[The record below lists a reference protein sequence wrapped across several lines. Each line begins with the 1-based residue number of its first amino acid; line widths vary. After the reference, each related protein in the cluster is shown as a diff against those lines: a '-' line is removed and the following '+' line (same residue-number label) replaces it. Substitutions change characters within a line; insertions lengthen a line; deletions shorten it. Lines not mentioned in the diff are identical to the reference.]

1 MPSHRTNN
9 SGALARA
16 LPGSQHARHHRH
28 QNDVL
33 QHRHPQP
40 VRCLSLAAH
49 NHGTVVFRSPSCPP
63 CYVTRVRKLCIPL
76 RSVAETCVR
85 RARVGGRSACLL
97 LVAWQRQ
104 LEGARAAVARA
115 ARTVALLLVLL
126 VRRGGMRVRA
136 RAPVAWA
143 ARSVRVAGSVRV
155 GGGQKARRAAR
166 ASAAGEVR
174 DEGHRGRRARGDGA
188 AQRQRALDKGEGLPT
203 RGAETRISESWP
215 RCERFDQKMEAG
227 GWSGIKGMRT
237 AAGRTM

>member
-28 QNDVL
+28 QNDVPTQTPSTCTL
-33 QHRHPQP
+33 P
-40 VRCLSLAAH
+40 LSRRTQSRYCSVQISLL
-49 NHGTVVFRSPSCPP
+49 PP

-126 VRRGGMRVRA
+126 VRRGGVRVRA

-203 RGAETRISESWP
+203 RE
-215 RCERFDQKMEAG
+215 
-227 GWSGIKGMRT
+227 
-237 AAGRTM
+237 GRRHE

>member
-1 MPSHRTNN
+1 MRNVFSCSALIFIHGKEDIQQYAITQNKQLGRPRACSARQPTRATSSSSKRCPPTQTPSTCTLPLSRRTQ
-9 SGALARA
+9 SRYC
-16 LPGSQHARHHRH
+16 SVQI
-28 QNDVL
+28 
-33 QHRHPQP
+33 
-40 VRCLSLAAH
+40 SLL
-49 NHGTVVFRSPSCPP
+49 PP

-203 RGAETRISESWP
+203 RE
-215 RCERFDQKMEAG
+215 
-227 GWSGIKGMRT
+227 
-237 AAGRTM
+237 GRRHE